1 MQPRY
6 FECRANLAC
15 GNLQCAQDDTMLSDV
30 VVKGRRLLHLQSRT
44 QYMSALPMD
53 QMPLHQAL
61 GHLNRS

>member
-1 MQPRY
+1 
-6 FECRANLAC
+6 
-15 GNLQCAQDDTMLSDV
+15 MLSDV